1 MRRNDVEAPSQ
12 GCLCNAIE
20 IGLCNDALSICIT
33 AIELS
38 LEKPN
43 PFIPKAQQVLQEM
56 YDLYG
61 FIDQTGYEAM
71 PEEFYK
77 AWLQS
82 FNDQK
87 GKQPILMIKP

>member
-1 MRRNDVEAPSQ
+1 MTLKHHPKDVFAMQLKSDCATMRFRYVLQQLNYPSKSQ
-12 GCLCNAIE
+12 IHLY
-20 IGLCNDALSICIT
+20 
-33 AIELS
+33 
-38 LEKPN
+38 
-43 PFIPKAQQVLQEM
+43 PKAQQVLQEM